1 MLERM
6 AGKIT
11 SAYSFM
17 FKYFKKQCVTAAVT
31 IRLKGMLCKFQS
43 FMAFYITE
51 LGILYVKLTQGA
63 PACGFILDNNMS
75 EEAFFLA
82 IWQSSCMLFST

>member
-1 MLERM
+1 MS
-6 AGKIT
+6 KIT
-11 SAYSFM
+11 FFILPMCYGKAAGNI
-17 FKYFKKQCVTAAVT
+17 TAAVT